1 MHSSLLQVDLDHSL
15 SKVTE
20 CSIIWSSSV
29 NCVKYQSYFSSP
41 EVIEFPSGSS
51 DQTAYAYF
59 YPPANRDY
67 QASDEEKPPL
77 LLRSHGRTPYGSVFV
92 LHFLS

>member
-1 MHSSLLQVDLDHSL
+1 MHSSLLQVYLDDSL

-29 NCVKYQSYFSSP
+29 NCIEYQSYFSSP
-41 EVIEFPSGSS
+41 EVIEFPSGLS
-51 DQTAYAYF
+51 DQTSYAYF
-59 YPPANRDY
+59 YTPENRDY

-77 LLRSHGRTPYGSVFV
+77 LLRSHGKY
-92 LHFLS
+92 FL